1 MVAEGRRAERGRMA
15 RRNARPRTH
24 ASHDMIIRL
33 RAGMTITQ
41 HTMDSAAIS
50 DGVHESL
57 IHSSFH

>member
-1 MVAEGRRAERGRMA
+1 
-15 RRNARPRTH
+15 
-24 ASHDMIIRL
+24 MIIRL